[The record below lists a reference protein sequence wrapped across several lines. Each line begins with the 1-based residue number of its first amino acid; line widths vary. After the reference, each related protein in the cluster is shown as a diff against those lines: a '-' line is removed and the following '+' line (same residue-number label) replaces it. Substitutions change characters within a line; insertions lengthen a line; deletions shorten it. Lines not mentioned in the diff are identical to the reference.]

1 MDYEIINKRPL
12 YGGFFTMH
20 EYTVKHE
27 CFAGGNQQ
35 IKRENMERGDAV
47 AMLLYD
53 PRVDEVLLLE
63 QFRIGPAVCKENPWL
78 IEIVAGM
85 VDKGESEEK
94 AALREAEE
102 ESGYSPY
109 ETSFLGRYY
118 TTPGACS
125 ERIGL
130 FLGLV
135 DKDSP
140 VSNGG
145 GIDEEHEDIHSFW
158 VTRELALQWLA
169 QGKINSGA
177 PMLALM
183 LAFGWQGVVTT
194 ESRTLSTEMETGGQ
208 HTKG

>member
-1 MDYEIINKRPL
+1 MDYEIISKQPL
-12 YGGFFTMH
+12 YEGFFGMH
-20 EYTVKHE
+20 EYTVQHE
-27 CFAGGNQQ
+27 RFAGGEQQ
-35 IKRENMERGDAV
+35 IRRESMERGDAV

-53 PRVDEVLLLE
+53 PHVDEVLLLE
-63 QFRIGPAVCKENPWL
+63 QFRIGPAVRKENPWL

-85 VDKGESEEK
+85 IDEGESEEK

-109 ETSFLGRYY
+109 ETRFLGRYY

-125 ERIGL
+125 ERIDL

-135 DKDSP
+135 DKTSP
-140 VSNGG
+140 VGNGG
-145 GIDEEHEDIHSFW
+145 GMDDEHEDIHSFW
-158 VTRELALQWLA
+158 VTRELAMQWLA

-183 LAFGWQGVVTT
+183 MAFGWQGSVTT
-194 ESRTLSTEMETGGQ
+194 EP
-208 HTKG
+208 KGT

>member
-1 MDYEIINKRPL
+1 
-12 YGGFFTMH
+12 
-20 EYTVKHE
+20 
-27 CFAGGNQQ
+27 
-35 IKRENMERGDAV
+35 
-47 AMLLYD
+47 MLLYD
-53 PRVDEVLLLE
+53 PQVDEVLLLE
-63 QFRIGPAVCKENPWL
+63 QFRIGPAVRKENPWL

-85 VDKGESEEK
+85 VDKEESEEK
-94 AALREAEE
+94 AVLREAEE

-109 ETSFLGRYY
+109 ETCFLGRYY

-125 ERIGL
+125 ERIDL

-140 VSNGG
+140 VGNGG
-145 GIDEEHEDIHSFW
+145 GKDDEHEDIHSFW

-183 LAFGWQGVVTT
+183 MAFGWQGVVTT
-194 ESRTLSTEMETGGQ
+194 EPKVDR
-208 HTKG
+208 KV

>member
-1 MDYEIINKRPL
+1 MDYEITSKRPL
-12 YGGFFTMH
+12 YKGFFAMH
-20 EYTVKHE
+20 EYTVEHE
-27 CFAGGNQQ
+27 CFAGGRQQ

-53 PRVDEVLLLE
+53 PQVDEVLLLE
-63 QFRIGPAVCKENPWL
+63 QFRIGPAVRKENPWL

-85 VDKGESEEK
+85 VDKEESEEK
-94 AALREAEE
+94 AVLREAEE

-109 ETSFLGRYY
+109 ESCFLGRYY

-125 ERIGL
+125 ERIDL

-140 VSNGG
+140 VGNGG
-145 GIDEEHEDIHSFW
+145 GKDGEHEDIHSFW

-183 LAFGWQGVVTT
+183 MAFGWQGVVTT
-194 ESRTLSTEMETGGQ
+194 EPKVDR
-208 HTKG
+208 KV

>member
-1 MDYEIINKRPL
+1 MDYKIINKRSL
-12 YGGFFTMH
+12 YDGFFAMH
-20 EYTVKHE
+20 EYTVKHD
-27 CFAGGNQQ
+27 CFAGGSLQV
-35 IKRENMERGDAV
+35 KRENMERGDAV

-53 PRVDEVLLLE
+53 PQADEVLLLE
-63 QFRIGPAVCKENPWL
+63 QFRIGPAVRRENPWL

-85 VDKGESEEK
+85 IDEGESKEK
-94 AALREAEE
+94 AVLREAKE

-109 ETSFLGRYY
+109 EARFLGRYY

-125 ERIGL
+125 ERIDL

-135 DKDSP
+135 DKQS
-140 VSNGG
+140 SIGQGG
-145 GIDEEHEDIHSFW
+145 GMDEEHEDIRSFW

-183 LAFGWQGVVTT
+183 MAFGWQGVVTKD
-194 ESRTLSTEMETGGQ
+194 Q
-208 HTKG
+208 